1 MRWSGRRGSSFPGLG
16 LTLQFGKVP
25 EHGDFVGSSKVLGY
39 IVVDL
44 YGWLS
49 KLWSLFGSLL

>member
-1 MRWSGRRGSSFPGLG
+1 MFVFVVSVLGLLGLG
-16 LTLQFGKVP
+16 GCC
-25 EHGDFVGSSKVLGY
+25 
-39 IVVDL
+39 DL